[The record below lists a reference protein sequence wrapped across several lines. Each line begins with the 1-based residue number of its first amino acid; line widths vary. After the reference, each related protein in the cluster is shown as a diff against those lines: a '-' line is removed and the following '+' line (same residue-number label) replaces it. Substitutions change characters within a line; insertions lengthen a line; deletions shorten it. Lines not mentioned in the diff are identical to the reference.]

1 MNYTD
6 ELGLKL
12 PELDE
17 AFDLENHWN
26 YNTQKIDNFAATTN
40 TAVGTLESGLASAQ
54 SQIAALQGG
63 VHLKGSVNYYA
74 DLPADPDDGDAYTV
88 LYFGTSGQEPAG
100 IEYAWVNSSQSWIPI
115 GVDPEAF
122 AKPAD
127 ITAAIAALDVAEA
140 GGSGKYISAISET
153 NGKISAT
160 VETMDTTPTAN
171 STVPVTSGG
180 VAASQAAQQSEI
192 NYAVNTGAKNILTPT
207 LTSKSTKEGIT
218 CTPNPDG
225 TFTLNGTFPTTSSET
240 SVYFVVVSNAK
251 IKELSNKYGAIN
263 VICSGGSDIERSQ
276 GRLRF
281 YKIDTNEGI
290 YDSSATDK
298 ERSLTLSDNIMD
310 SSANISIVVYRGQ
323 TLNNVV
329 IRPMIRPA
337 SITDSTFQP
346 YALSNPVLTP
356 AAIKAVDEGAKNI
369 FKIGVSSYTYA
380 SAVTCTVAKD
390 GKITVNGT
398 NPNASAGVLYQDLVT
413 AETTWKNTRYT
424 LPAGKYGCKGSG
436 VTGLQIQVYCHDGTK
451 ATELFSSAN
460 DGVFEYTAEQK
471 AEKPYIAWRL
481 AISASAAI
489 SNATVQPMI
498 CTAQD
503 WAISQK
509 FVPYAPTNRE
519 LYETKAEKTEIHDLL
534 ANIDSST
541 TITAYADSLVKGHYT
556 SFIANTDRPTD
567 VPVFDNIFIEIY
579 VYSANTVLIRAFPT
593 GTVYMNQFFQ
603 KSKVAG
609 VWRDWYKFEGTAVQS
624 GGAST
629 QSVQPTLMS
638 EAKAETQEQR
648 EEETDA

>member
-160 VETMDTTPTAN
+160 ETTMDTTPTAN

-180 VAASQAAQQSEI
+180 VAASQAAQDAEI
-192 NYAVNTGAKNILTPT
+192 GDIANRGAKNLLKIDAIGA
-207 LTSKSTKEGIT
+207 TSNHGRTYVKNGIT
-218 CTPNPDG
+218 FSLNADG
-225 TFTLNGTFPTTSSET
+225 TVSATGTATENAYAYLFFNDEMVHIDDFCNGQHILSGCPANGSSST
-240 SVYFVVVSNAK
+240 YRIYAGKTGYRYDDTGN
-251 IKELSNKYGAIN
+251 
-263 VICSGGSDIERSQ
+263 
-276 GRLRF
+276 GRLLPDHGEVAEISLAVF
-281 YKIDTNEGI
+281 V
-290 YDSSATDK
+290 SSGYTI
-298 ERSLTLSDNIMD
+298 E
-310 SSANISIVVYRGQ
+310 
-323 TLNNVV
+323 
-329 IRPMIRPA
+329 
-337 SITDSTFQP
+337 
-346 YALSNPVLTP
+346 TP
-356 AAIKAVDEGAKNI
+356 LI
-369 FKIGVSSYTYA
+369 FK
-380 SAVTCTVAKD
+380 
-390 GKITVNGT
+390 
-398 NPNASAGVLYQDLVT
+398 
-413 AETTWKNTRYT
+413 
-424 LPAGKYGCKGSG
+424 
-436 VTGLQIQVYCHDGTK
+436 
-451 ATELFSSAN
+451 
-460 DGVFEYTAEQK
+460 
-471 AEKPYIAWRL
+471 
-481 AISASAAI
+481 
-489 SNATVQPMI
+489 PMI
-498 CTAQD
+498 CTAAD

-638 EAKAETQEQR
+638 EAKAKTQEQR